1 MASQKGLGKGLGAL
15 LGDFSEEPLEKS
27 AYQQLPIYKVEP
39 NPDQPRQDF
48 DEEELQA
55 LADSI
60 AVHGIIQPLT
70 VREMPN
76 GYYQII
82 AGERRWRAA
91 RMANLSDVPAVI
103 IEADDK
109 KAMELALIENLQR
122 QDLNPLEEAL
132 GYQTLMNEYGLT
144 QEEAAGRVGKSRPA
158 VANAL
163 RLLGLCPEVQ
173 ERVRKGELSAG
184 HARAILQLKSEKKQ
198 QEAAQKIVA
207 LGLSVRQ
214 AELLCKNMSKEP
226 APQKKEV
233 FAVDYVAECEKSL
246 SKHLGRGVKLAGS
259 GFWMYKGMGAR
270 LEWALLNYF
279 IDCHIA
285 DGYEFI
291 LPPHMLEYQC
301 GETAGQFPKFADEVY
316 KIANPTDD
324 RVHYM
329 LPTAE
334 AALCSIYRDEILTEA
349 ELPRK
354 FFAYTPCFRREAGSG
369 HADERGMVRG
379 HQFNKVEMFQFTR
392 PEDSDAA
399 FEELVRKAENLVK
412 GLGFHF
418 RTVKLA
424 AGDCSA
430 SMARTYDIEIQIPS
444 MNGYKEVSSV
454 SNARDYQARRGNIR
468 FRREATGKPE
478 FVHTLNGSGLAT
490 SRIFPAMVEQNQ
502 RADGSVV
509 VPEVLRKYLGGI
521 EVIEKK

>member
-1 MASQKGLGKGLGAL
+1 MLDIRNIK
-15 LGDFSEEPLEKS
+15 E
-27 AYQQLPIYKVEP
+27 
-39 NPDQPRQDF
+39 NPDAVKAGLRAKEVDC
-48 DEEELQA
+48 DAAVDRILELDVQIRGLKTATETLTAQKNRLAKENGKLFGQKKGAEKRGEDVSA
-55 LADSI
+55 LDS
-60 AVHGIIQPLT
+60 Q
-70 VREMPN
+70 
-76 GYYQII
+76 
-82 AGERRWRAA
+82 
-91 RMANLSDVPAVI
+91 
-103 IEADDK
+103 IEANKNASVALDGQIEDD
-109 KAMELALIENLQR
+109 
-122 QDLNPLEEAL
+122 
-132 GYQTLMNEYGLT
+132 
-144 QEEAAGRVGKSRPA
+144 AAK
-158 VANAL
+158 L
-163 RLLGLCPEVQ
+163 
-173 ERVRKGELSAG
+173 KELSAEYRTWMLSLPNLPDPDLVPG
-184 HARAILQLKSEKKQ
+184 GKENNQPLRYFGEPHKFDFEPKHHVDLCLEH
-198 QEAAQKIVA
+198 
-207 LGLSVRQ
+207 GLI
-214 AELLCKNMSKEP
+214 
-226 APQKKEV
+226 
-233 FAVDYVAECEKSL
+233 DYD
-246 SKHLGRGVKLAGS
+246 RGTKLAGS
-259 GFWMYKGMGAR
+259 GFWIYKGLGAR

-279 IDCHIA
+279 IDTHIA

-291 LPPHMLEYQC
+291 LPPHMLEYSC

-334 AALCSIYRDEILTEA
+334 AALASVYRDEILSEA
-349 ELPRK
+349 DLPRK
-354 FFAYTPCFRREAGSG
+354 FFSYTPCFRREAGS
-369 HADERGMVRG
+369 HRADERGMVRG
-379 HQFNKVEMFQFTR
+379 HQFNKVEMFQYTR

-399 FEELVRKAENLVK
+399 FDELVRKAEDLVK

-509 VPEVLRKYLGGI
+509 VPQVLRKYLGGI
-521 EVIEKK
+521 EVIEKVKK